1 MRKFLVALLEVAEVA
16 AIAVVSVI
24 AVRHF
29 VVQPFLVSGES
40 MVPNFHNGD
49 YLLIDEFTYRLRD
62 PKRGEVIVFRREDS
76 TSFIK
81 RVLGLPGERVHIEG
95 GKVTIF
101 NSEHPDGF
109 LLEEGYLPATTTTD
123 GVRDVALGQQEYYM
137 LGDNRE
143 FSFDSRR
150 WGPMEEDA
158 IVGRVA
164 ARLWPVVN
172 ASGFQS
178 Q

>member
-29 VVQPFLVSGES
+29 VVQPFLVSG
-40 MVPNFHNGD
+40 
-49 YLLIDEFTYRLRD
+49 TY
-62 PKRGEVIVFRREDS
+62 
-76 TSFIK
+76 FIK
-81 RVLGLPGERVHIEG
+81 RVVGLPGERVHIEG

-172 ASGFQS
+172 ASVFQS